1 MNTDIVNG
9 LNDFYQKDMA
19 GAETGQLVD
28 LRQKVTDYN
37 TLTEDIKGNI
47 SNQITTLTNKR
58 DELLGLENEM
68 IMITKKQKKMPI
80 INIRKFWINQ
90 T

>member
-1 MNTDIVNG
+1 
-9 LNDFYQKDMA
+9 MA